1 MSWIWDRIRGIGG
14 NRDEQADR
22 REEYGS
28 PDEGAAEEQYLAQT
42 GYASGAGFA
51 GGEAA
56 EVARDDLAEFEP
68 PKDPAP

>member
-1 MSWIWDRIRGIGG
+1 MWIWDRIRGVGG
-14 NRDEQADR
+14 KRDEQADE
-22 REEYGS
+22 REEYGGTD
-28 PDEGAAEEQYLAQT
+28 PGGEEEKYLAET
-42 GYASGAGFA
+42 GYGTGLA